1 MEQLLQY
8 IMWKFLLDK
17 WVVMQKTL
25 MDKMFV
31 NVSYPLN
38 RGQKFLRSLG
48 INIGNGEIFLL
59 AKISTITITR
69 YPFSPL
75 TVNYYSKIARKQGY
89 RVA

>member
-1 MEQLLQY
+1 MGCIAENF
-8 IMWKFLLDK
+8 I
-17 WVVMQKTL
+17 
-25 MDKMFV
+25 DKMFV
-31 NVSYPLN
+31 NVPYYPLN
-38 RGQKFLRSLG
+38 RVQIFLRSLG

-59 AKISTITITR
+59 AKISTISIIR